1 MTISRFYNAHIV
13 DPSQSIDGTG
23 YIDIVDGK
31 ISDLQLGTPAKN
43 DTVDILTD
51 CNGAVLAPG
60 LVDMRVQSADPGAE
74 HLELLSTLLAAAA
87 KGGITALA
95 CLPNTRPVI
104 DEASAIDSLC
114 LRASR
119 IGGPRL
125 SAYGA
130 ATKGLL
136 GAEMAELGLMADAGA
151 VGFTNG
157 TTAIADSLTMRRLLA
172 YASMLDRP
180 FIQHCEDPSLTENG
194 EMNEGETSTRL
205 GLIGMP
211 SEAEVIILDR
221 DLHLVRRSGA
231 RYHVAHIS
239 TRAAI
244 ESVRRAKA
252 EGLAVTADTAPPYFL
267 LNDLAV
273 STYDTA
279 FKLSPPLRSE
289 DDRQAVIEGLADGTI
304 DAIAS
309 DHMPVDRD
317 AKTQPFGPAA
327 PGASG
332 VDTLLALSLTLV
344 HQNHISLSRAIE
356 LLSLAPST
364 ILDIEGGT
372 LMPGA
377 AANFI
382 LFRPD
387 SSWIVKGADF
397 ASNSRITP
405 FESHPVQG
413 VVDRTY
419 IDGVQAYP
427 PAELA

>member
-1 MTISRFYNAHIV
+1 MVSTVYKGDLSEVTFGKECGLVLAHGGFGGL
-13 DPSQSIDGTG
+13 QFA
-23 YIDIVDGK
+23 VDGSDRNK
-31 ISDLQLGTPAKN
+31 INFS
-43 DTVDILTD
+43 
-51 CNGAVLAPG
+51 GASEGFFDSGSNLRYPKG
-60 LVDMRVQSADPGAE
+60 MLVGS
-74 HLELLSTLLAAAA
+74 ELRIIGSGSFNLDDYATT
-87 KGGITALA
+87 G
-95 CLPNTRPVI
+95 NTYTIVENR
-104 DEASAIDSLC
+104 
-114 LRASR
+114 
-119 IGGPRL
+119 
-125 SAYGA
+125 
-130 ATKGLL
+130 
-136 GAEMAELGLMADAGA
+136 
-151 VGFTNG
+151 G
-157 TTAIADSLTMRRLLA
+157 TT
-172 YASMLDRP
+172 
-180 FIQHCEDPSLTENG
+180 
-194 EMNEGETSTRL
+194 
-205 GLIGMP
+205 
-211 SEAEVIILDR
+211 IILDR

-244 ESVRRAKA
+244 ESVRCAKA

-267 LNDLAV
+267 LNELAL

-304 DAIAS
+304 DAVAS

-332 VDTLLALSLTLV
+332 VDTLLALTLTLV

-382 LFRPD
+382 LFRPN
-387 SSWIVKGADF
+387 SSWIIKGANF

-413 VVDRTY
+413 VVDCTY
-419 IDGVQAYP
+419 IDGAQAYP
-427 PAELA
+427 PVELT